1 MGKYF
6 GTDGAR
12 GRVNETLTLDMAVRI
27 GRYLGWHYGKEKRA
41 RIVIGKDTRLSGDM
55 FEMGLAAGA
64 TSTGADVY
72 LLGVCPTPSVSF
84 LVRSESFDCGIM
96 VSASHN
102 PYHDNGI
109 KLFNSEGCK
118 MNPEIEAEIE
128 KYIDGEI
135 DVPSAL
141 NDHVGRVV
149 SWSEGLKIYEE
160 WLMGIVDVDLNGMR
174 IALDLANGSATA
186 TAAQTL
192 RAMGAQVDVIHG
204 EPNGVNINT
213 DCGSTHP
220 ESLQRMVRE
229 GGYDVGFAFDGD
241 ADRLIAV
248 DEEGSLFNGDYIL
261 YACGRYM
268 KKKRRLAHTM
278 VVTTVMAN
286 LGLYHALRDL
296 QIDYAQTAVGDKYV
310 FECMQSNGYSIGGEQ
325 SGHIIFLEHAVT
337 GDGLLTALK
346 LLEIMCDEHKSL
358 KELGSELFI
367 YPQLLVNV
375 EVQDKNRTMA
385 DEGLKA
391 KIAEVEAQLGDEG
404 RILVRPSGTEPLV
417 RVMAEARSDEL
428 CHDYVYQIIDFIRD
442 NQL

>member
-1 MGKYF
+1 
-6 GTDGAR
+6 
-12 GRVNETLTLDMAVRI
+12 
-27 GRYLGWHYGKEKRA
+27 
-41 RIVIGKDTRLSGDM
+41 
-55 FEMGLAAGA
+55 
-64 TSTGADVY
+64 
-72 LLGVCPTPSVSF
+72 
-84 LVRSESFDCGIM
+84 
-96 VSASHN
+96 
-102 PYHDNGI
+102 
-109 KLFNSEGCK
+109 
-118 MNPEIEAEIE
+118 
-128 KYIDGEI
+128 
-135 DVPSAL
+135 
-141 NDHVGRVV
+141 
-149 SWSEGLKIYEE
+149 
-160 WLMGIVDVDLNGMR
+160 
-174 IALDLANGSATA
+174 
-186 TAAQTL
+186 
-192 RAMGAQVDVIHG
+192 MGAQVDVIHG

-268 KKKRRLAHTM
+268 KKKRRLAHNM

-286 LGLYHALRDL
+286 
-296 QIDYAQTAVGDKYV
+296 KYV

>member
-1 MGKYF
+1 
-6 GTDGAR
+6 
-12 GRVNETLTLDMAVRI
+12 
-27 GRYLGWHYGKEKRA
+27 
-41 RIVIGKDTRLSGDM
+41 
-55 FEMGLAAGA
+55 
-64 TSTGADVY
+64 
-72 LLGVCPTPSVSF
+72 
-84 LVRSESFDCGIM
+84 
-96 VSASHN
+96 
-102 PYHDNGI
+102 
-109 KLFNSEGCK
+109 
-118 MNPEIEAEIE
+118 
-128 KYIDGEI
+128 
-135 DVPSAL
+135 
-141 NDHVGRVV
+141 
-149 SWSEGLKIYEE
+149 
-160 WLMGIVDVDLNGMR
+160 
-174 IALDLANGSATA
+174 
-186 TAAQTL
+186 
-192 RAMGAQVDVIHG
+192 
-204 EPNGVNINT
+204 
-213 DCGSTHP
+213 
-220 ESLQRMVRE
+220 
-229 GGYDVGFAFDGD
+229 
-241 ADRLIAV
+241 
-248 DEEGSLFNGDYIL
+248 
-261 YACGRYM
+261 M
-268 KKKRRLAHTM
+268 KKKRRLAHNM